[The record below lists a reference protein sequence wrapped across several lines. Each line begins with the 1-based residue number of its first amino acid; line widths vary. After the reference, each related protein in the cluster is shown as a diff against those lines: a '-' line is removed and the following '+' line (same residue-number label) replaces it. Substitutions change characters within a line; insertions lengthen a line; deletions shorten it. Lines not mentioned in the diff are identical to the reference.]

1 MLTCELDADA
11 IIKELNDFNDFY
23 EELLDSYDEW
33 FDPYAD
39 DYYDFD
45 YQSEFYFASSS
56 NICSFGPVHGPGATL

>member
-45 YQSEFYFASSS
+45 Y
-56 NICSFGPVHGPGATL
+56 